1 MSEFLSYSPETSR
14 EQAEAR
20 LARVFEA
27 VGCRTQVEL
36 ASFFD
41 IRQSSIAD
49 AKRRGRIPSDWL
61 VKLLLR
67 KSIHPAWILTGEG
80 PRLLQ
85 PVDAEGNAAPPPV
98 CPAKVQPLRES
109 SLEEL
114 VAEVARRVLP
124 KT

>member
-1 MSEFLSYSPETSR
+1 MSEFFSSSPETPH

-36 ASFFD
+36 ASFLD
-41 IRQSSIAD
+41 IRQSSISD

-61 VKLLLR
+61 VKLLHR
-67 KSIHPAWILTGEG
+67 SIHPAWILTGEG

-98 CPAKVQPLRES
+98 CLTKAQPLRECT
-109 SLEEL
+109 LEEL
-114 VAEVARRVLP
+114 AAEIARRVLS
-124 KT
+124 KM